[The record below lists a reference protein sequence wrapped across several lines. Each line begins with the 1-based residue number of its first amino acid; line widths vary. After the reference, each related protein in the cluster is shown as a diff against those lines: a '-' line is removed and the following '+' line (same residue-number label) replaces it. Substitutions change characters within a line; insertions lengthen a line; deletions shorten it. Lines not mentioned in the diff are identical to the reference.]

1 MKLLKKMGIEQPVY
15 YAEIDLD
22 ALLKAVRNNEFE
34 FEEICKYPAVSRDLA
49 LLLDKKVSFEQVEQI
64 AFQTEKKLLKRVELF
79 DVYEG
84 KIEMNSA
91 VETLKTEYLMN
102 RTSAV
107 HYINAYKCM
116 RLGKV
121 YKRAMNKDVKNP

>member
-1 MKLLKKMGIEQPVY
+1 MLST
-15 YAEIDLD
+15 
-22 ALLKAVRNNEFE
+22 NNE
-34 FEEICKYPAVSRDLA
+34 IIYNYAK
-49 LLLDKKVSFEQVEQI
+49 
-64 AFQTEKKLLKRVELF
+64 

-107 HYINAYKCM
+107 NYINAYKCM

-121 YKRAMNKDVKNP
+121 YKPAMNKDATTLCIFFCQ

>member
-1 MKLLKKMGIEQPVY
+1 MLST
-15 YAEIDLD
+15 
-22 ALLKAVRNNEFE
+22 NNE
-34 FEEICKYPAVSRDLA
+34 IIYNYAK
-49 LLLDKKVSFEQVEQI
+49 
-64 AFQTEKKLLKRVELF
+64 

-121 YKRAMNKDVKNP
+121 YKPAMNKDATKYFLEKIYQEEGKVELEKALRSVFAHLKYYESFPKHGKLRSIRKICEQYYEMINDDIMQ